1 MAAPTIAVE
10 ATLSTYLNGRY
21 PPSLGISEIIQFAC
35 LFEHFAPYEFWLFSV
50 AASGARYLQ
59 GGEKERLSLTPSIA
73 YWHEKLPMTPIP
85 QSLWELISPDEVN
98 VAKEGV
104 NSIRL
109 VQELESTPK
118 TENPPDR
125 SYAADRLPFF
135 YRSYAA
141 DKSDELPFFY
151 RSYAADKSDEIPFF
165 YRSYAADKTDEF
177 PFFYRS
183 YAVDKSDEL
192 PFFYRSYAP
201 EKSNEMKSDEIPFF
215 YPSYTADKSNE
226 LPFFYRSYAADV
238 QMPTTHSSQSVFLLE
253 KDLVSGT
260 KKYLS
265 YSNTQKMHF
274 LPRSVADKIPFSS
287 DNLSVALKEL
297 NIAPDS
303 DMGLAMKQT
312 LKVCEAPPVKGETK
326 YCATSL
332 ESMIDYITSKLGSN
346 GVTVLATNVPKGK
359 TSKSVKHQYS
369 ITGVQY
375 KSQGEKPVYVC
386 HTIKYAYA
394 VYFCHELQGTKIAR
408 VSVKGEDGSMVEA
421 ATICHTD
428 TSAWNPKHVAFL
440 VLNVKPGAASVCHFI
455 PENHFVW
462 LGAN

>member
-1 MAAPTIAVE
+1 
-10 ATLSTYLNGRY
+10 
-21 PPSLGISEIIQFAC
+21 
-35 LFEHFAPYEFWLFSV
+35 
-50 AASGARYLQ
+50 
-59 GGEKERLSLTPSIA
+59 
-73 YWHEKLPMTPIP
+73 MTPIP

-109 VQELESTPK
+109 VQELESIPK

-125 SYAADRLPFF
+125 SYAADRFPFF

-151 RSYAADKSDEIPFF
+151 RSYAADKSDEFPFF
-165 YRSYAADKTDEF
+165 YRSYAADKSDEF

-183 YAVDKSDEL
+183 YVMCKCQQ
-192 PFFYRSYAP
+192 R
-201 EKSNEMKSDEIPFF
+201 
-215 YPSYTADKSNE
+215 
-226 LPFFYRSYAADV
+226 
-238 QMPTTHSSQSVFLLE
+238 THRRAYFLLE

-326 YCATSL
+326 YSTSL

-346 GVTVLATNVPKGK
+346 SVTVLATNVPKGK

-375 KSQGEKPVYVC
+375 ESQGEKPVGSVTVLRGGVNQNCIVLIRNSLINFSLSSLKQNIYSLCRRSLTKPVYVC

-394 VYFCHELQGTKIAR
+394 VYFCHELQGTKTAR
-408 VSVKGEDGSMVEA
+408 VSVKGKDGSMVEA

-440 VLNVKPGAASVCHFI
+440 VLNVKPGAASVGHFI